1 MENRPTTWNGVEV
14 PYNVSIDQLASLV
27 RGPIP
32 ERWAAFVA
40 LAHTPGP
47 TALTIL
53 GDSAQS
59 SDPHVR
65 RAAIEAIGVHP
76 HGHRL
81 GALICSLL
89 ADTHDFVGRS
99 ACEAA
104 ARQRVTEAHD
114 AVVRFLEATP
124 EASRIAALHAL
135 RVLWRDED
143 FDPVLHAYSTAS
155 SATIRKEAAWTL
167 RATGSVSTWLRLFAL
182 WREDALPRHRQW
194 ACELAAMYGS
204 RDVITDLER
213 LTHDVDGHVR
223 VTAARAIAKIQ
234 ARAHS

>member
-65 RAAIEAIGVHP
+65 RAAVEAIGLHP

-104 ARQRVTEAHD
+104 AR
-114 AVVRFLEATP
+114 
-124 EASRIAALHAL
+124 
-135 RVLWRDED
+135 
-143 FDPVLHAYSTAS
+143 
-155 SATIRKEAAWTL
+155 
-167 RATGSVSTWLRLFAL
+167 
-182 WREDALPRHRQW
+182 
-194 ACELAAMYGS
+194 
-204 RDVITDLER
+204 
-213 LTHDVDGHVR
+213 
-223 VTAARAIAKIQ
+223 
-234 ARAHS
+234 